1 MMKKS
6 AILLLLLFA
15 ALAAGAQP
23 FYRKP
28 VAPVRNVIVMIP
40 DGTSTSV
47 LAAARWY
54 KFYNDPSQRTLNLD
68 SCLCGL
74 VGSFSS
80 DSPIPCS
87 APAMSAYMTGMPQQ
101 AGNVSV
107 YPAANPAQDIVEV
120 ESGRAC
126 QPLATLLEAAKH
138 DRGKAAGLVVTV
150 DFCHATPAACAS
162 HHYSRHAYPALAAQM
177 AANDLDVMFGGG
189 RKQVKIGRASCRER
203 V

>member
-80 DSPIPCS
+80 DSPC
-87 APAMSAYMTGMPQQ
+87 GHCC
-101 AGNVSV
+101 
-107 YPAANPAQDIVEV
+107 
-120 ESGRAC
+120 R
-126 QPLATLLEAAKH
+126 
-138 DRGKAAGLVVTV
+138 
-150 DFCHATPAACAS
+150 CAS
-162 HHYSRHAYPALAAQM
+162 HKAGLIQSA
-177 AANDLDVMFGGG
+177 
-189 RKQVKIGRASCRER
+189 
-203 V
+203 

>member
-1 MMKKS
+1 MKKS

-54 KFYNDPSQRTLNLD
+54 KFYNDPSQRMLNLD

-74 VGSFSS
+74 VGTFSS

-126 QPLATLLEAAKH
+126 QPQSQCAALHMGHSRLTGSPLTAHITPFPVLSFAFLL
-138 DRGKAAGLVVTV
+138 
-150 DFCHATPAACAS
+150 
-162 HHYSRHAYPALAAQM
+162 
-177 AANDLDVMFGGG
+177 
-189 RKQVKIGRASCRER
+189 
-203 V
+203 